1 MGAMKKAVPSLAH
14 GRNDALMSEG
24 PNLNSLDR
32 VGQAQVRRNAHSLAP
47 VTQKQLGDTGQRGHL
62 YWDIQAVYP
71 LPPMESKAVAWSRS
85 AGATGHEAH
94 AGADAGAD
102 ADAQAPDAGLA
113 AHQGGVLRDS
123 RERQGISVSGSPRSG
138 CRSFGQ
144 EPLNPAL
151 VAAGGD

>member
-1 MGAMKKAVPSLAH
+1 
-14 GRNDALMSEG
+14 
-24 PNLNSLDR
+24 
-32 VGQAQVRRNAHSLAP
+32 
-47 VTQKQLGDTGQRGHL
+47 
-62 YWDIQAVYP
+62 
-71 LPPMESKAVAWSRS
+71 MESKAVAWSRS

-94 AGADAGAD
+94 AGAD